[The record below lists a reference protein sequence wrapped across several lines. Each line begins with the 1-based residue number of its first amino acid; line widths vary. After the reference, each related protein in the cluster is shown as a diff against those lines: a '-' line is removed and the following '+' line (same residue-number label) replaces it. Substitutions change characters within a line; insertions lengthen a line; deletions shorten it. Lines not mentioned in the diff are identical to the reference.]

1 MRLCRDGDRAMLA
14 FDFDLERPAKLIDGD
29 QRAVEQALKRLAGH
43 GNRHLRPVG
52 TILAGARPSPMMIV
66 GRSARM
72 VTVIVIA
79 IVIARPTT
87 GSTAAMIVTGFGMA
101 AA

>member
-14 FDFDLERPAKLIDGD
+14 FDFDLERPAKLID